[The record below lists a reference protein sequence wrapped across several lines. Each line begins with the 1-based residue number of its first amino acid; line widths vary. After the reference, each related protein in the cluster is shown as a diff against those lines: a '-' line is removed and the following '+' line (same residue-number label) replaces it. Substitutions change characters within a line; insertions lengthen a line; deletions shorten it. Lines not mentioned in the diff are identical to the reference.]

1 MNDFM
6 LEMALNHFEFS
17 EDQKTQIKNFIPKA
31 AYLAQLVKSNRTVI
45 NEAIDIVEMVTA
57 QINKAESQS

>member
-6 LEMALNHFEFS
+6 LEMALNHFGF
-17 EDQKTQIKNFIPKA
+17 DDAQKAQIKAFIPKA

-45 NEAIDIVEMVTA
+45 NEAIDVVEMVTTQLAKQGA
-57 QINKAESQS
+57 QS